1 MPSWRRAD
9 RWGTA
14 VPKPRV
20 TPLER
25 LPSRRWSRR
34 AVRRRAH
41 RVGALSVLVASADRS
56 VDGVE
61 ALKGPQ
67 HPPGR
72 TPGHEQRVQRGLGRP
87 RSAAA
92 HGVRRGW

>member
-14 VPKPRV
+14 VPKPSV
-20 TPLER
+20 PPSER

-34 AVRRRAH
+34 AQ
-41 RVGALSVLVASADRS
+41 RVDTPSAPIASAGQSIDS
-56 VDGVE
+56 VV

-72 TPGHEQRVQRGLGRP
+72 TPGREQRV
-87 RSAAA
+87 
-92 HGVRRGW
+92 